1 MIKKTT
7 FATSKKKA
15 GLVVQRIEQA
25 FPKRSIGVRFPS
37 GLQRNRDDLCHPDFF
52 YYKHLTP

>member
-37 GLQRNRDDLCHPDFF
+37 GVQKDA
-52 YYKHLTP
+52 KQ